1 MFLGISCPQLFIS
14 RLSLLGKGTR
24 LMMGH
29 VALREP
35 MVVGAISET
44 QREMELRTFVA
55 SATAEEVVA
64 RLARLETRV
73 VQLDA
78 RLRAV
83 REIVDDAG
91 L

>member
-1 MFLGISCPQLFIS
+1 
-14 RLSLLGKGTR
+14 
-24 LMMGH
+24 MMGH

-35 MVVGAISET
+35 MVVAVISET
-44 QREMELRTFVA
+44 QRETELRTFVA